1 MDTLLLGVDVGT
13 TGAKAV
19 VATPAGKLVAQHTAE
34 YGFLTPRPL
43 WAEQWPQV
51 WLEGLAAAVRGVL
64 EKSGAAPARVAAMT
78 VSSLYGGSGIPVDDR
93 LEPLRPCLI
102 WLDRRAQAETD
113 WVRQA
118 LPLERLFA
126 VTGNGVD
133 SYYGFTKI
141 LWIRDHEPDIWR
153 RVRLL
158 LPPNAWLIHRLTGRV
173 AVDHSSA
180 GNIGGVYDIQRRR
193 WSDETTRA
201 LGIPLDRLP
210 ERLVAS
216 SEVVG
221 GLHREGAALLGLPV
235 GTPVCAG
242 GVDAAV
248 ATLSAGVF
256 RDGQHVAMM
265 GTSMCWGFIH
275 QQVLREPGFVSM
287 PYVLH
292 PEPTTYTFGGA
303 ATAGAVAKWFRDE
316 LGRAEQAVERWT
328 VDSAGLTAYGLLDAE
343 AARVLIAGA
352 VVRPANAPEHEALAP
367 LLEDARR
374 HGEVE
379 EVLIDRG
386 YLASTH
392 IGTLRRQGIAIRAKP
407 WPSRNAGRFTKEDF
421 TIRIE
426 QKEITCPAKERVTIR
441 RLGSVVHFP
450 ASACDP
456 CSLRSRCTV
465 ATSGRGRSIAI
476 HEQEDLFV
484 ELRGLK
490 RTPEGRAAL
499 RERTAIEHR
508 LARLYAVQGPRARYK
523 GARKNTLDVRRC
535 AAVNNLQVL
544 QRAA

>member
-1 MDTLLLGVDVGT
+1 MAGATLLLGVDVGT

-19 VATPAGKLVAQHTAE
+19 VATTAGKLVAQHTAE
-34 YGFLTPRPL
+34 YAFITPRPL

-64 EKSGAAPARVAAMT
+64 AKSGAAPARVAAMA
-78 VSSLYGGSGIPVDDR
+78 VSSLYGGSGIPVDDK

-141 LWIRDHEPDIWR
+141 LWIREHEPDVWR

-158 LPPNAWLIHRLTGRV
+158 LPPNAWLIHRLTGEV

-180 GNIGGVYDIQRRR
+180 GCIGGVYDIQHRR
-193 WSDETTRA
+193 WSDETTKA

-216 SEVVG
+216 SDVVA
-221 GLHREGAALLGLPV
+221 GLHREGAGLLGLAE

-242 GVDAAV
+242 GIDAAV

-256 RDGQHVAMM
+256 RGGQHVAMM

-275 QQVLREPGFVSM
+275 QQAPREPGFVSM

-292 PEPTTYTFGGA
+292 PESTTYTFGGA
-303 ATAGAVAKWFRDE
+303 STAGAVAKWFRDE

-328 VDSAGLTAYGLLDAE
+328 AGGAGLTAYGLLDAE
-343 AARVLIAGA
+343 AARIPAGSEGLLMLPYLMGERSPIWDARARGTLVGLTLFHTRAHVYRAVLEGVAYALRHNIEAGVRAGYPLDPDLSVVGGGAKSELWARIMASVTGRPVRAAVAGGEAALGDCMLAGLGVGA
-352 VVRPANAPEHEALAP
+352 VSEDRLADFVGSADLYRNYAPDSGDAATYDRYFPEYVALYAALKPRFAALA
-367 LLEDARR
+367 A
-374 HGEVE
+374 
-379 EVLIDRG
+379 
-386 YLASTH
+386 LA
-392 IGTLRRQGIAIRAKP
+392 G
-407 WPSRNAGRFTKEDF
+407 
-421 TIRIE
+421 
-426 QKEITCPAKERVTIR
+426 
-441 RLGSVVHFP
+441 
-450 ASACDP
+450 
-456 CSLRSRCTV
+456 
-465 ATSGRGRSIAI
+465 
-476 HEQEDLFV
+476 
-484 ELRGLK
+484 
-490 RTPEGRAAL
+490 
-499 RERTAIEHR
+499 
-508 LARLYAVQGPRARYK
+508 
-523 GARKNTLDVRRC
+523 
-535 AAVNNLQVL
+535 
-544 QRAA
+544 